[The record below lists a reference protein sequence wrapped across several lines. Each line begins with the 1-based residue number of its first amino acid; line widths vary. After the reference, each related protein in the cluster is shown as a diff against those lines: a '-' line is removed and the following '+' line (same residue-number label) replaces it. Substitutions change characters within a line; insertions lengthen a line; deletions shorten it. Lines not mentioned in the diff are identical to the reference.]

1 MKSSAGKIQLA
12 SYDDLF
18 QTGGEKPDDR
28 ERIQEIPLTELFPF
42 KNHPFQ
48 VRDDEA
54 MQETAESIAKY
65 GVLIPGIVRPR
76 SEGCYEI
83 IAGHRR
89 KRGSELAGKETM
101 PVLIRE
107 LDDDEAIIIMVDSNL
122 QREKILPS
130 EKAFAYRMKVEAL
143 KRQGQRRDLTSA
155 HGVPKLTAREQIALD
170 AGEKSG
176 MAVTRYISLTKLI
189 PPLLELVDDGKI
201 AVSVAAD
208 YISDLPENTQNDLS
222 MVMGRLSIVPSKG
235 HLAKIK
241 KQSKEGSLNATVI
254 ETILSEER
262 TAPIQVTLKKDRLKQ
277 YFPSSYTPRQME
289 EVILSLLD
297 TWRMQNIPQ

>member
-1 MKSSAGKIQLA
+1 M
-12 SYDDLF
+12 
-18 QTGGEKPDDR
+18 
-28 ERIQEIPLTELFPF
+28 
-42 KNHPFQ
+42 
-48 VRDDEA
+48 
-54 MQETAESIAKY
+54 
-65 GVLIPGIVRPR
+65 
-76 SEGCYEI
+76 
-83 IAGHRR
+83 
-89 KRGSELAGKETM
+89 
-101 PVLIRE
+101 
-107 LDDDEAIIIMVDSNL
+107 
-122 QREKILPS
+122 
-130 EKAFAYRMKVEAL
+130 
-143 KRQGQRRDLTSA
+143 
-155 HGVPKLTAREQIALD
+155 PKLTAREQIALD
-170 AGEKSG
+170 AREKSG

-277 YFPSSYTPRQME
+277 YFPPSYTPRQME